1 MESGAKWRAE
11 EKRSGREEES
21 EKVPS
26 PSPPLVFLKFVPRS
40 VFHPLTREIEDNVNA
55 IHYFHID
62 HNAPCLPLRI
72 LHNHCFQ
79 FLQGITIVPRE
90 IENNGYAKCWG
101 VNEVHYGLCKN
112 GELFFLSYGGGVL
125 NVKMVNNS
133 FQFVNEDNDVNVRW
147 KRMLF

>member
-1 MESGAKWRAE
+1 MHTLGGGG
-11 EKRSGREEES
+11 GR
-21 EKVPS
+21 
-26 PSPPLVFLKFVPRS
+26 
-40 VFHPLTREIEDNVNA
+40 
-55 IHYFHID
+55 
-62 HNAPCLPLRI
+62 
-72 LHNHCFQ
+72 
-79 FLQGITIVPRE
+79 
-90 IENNGYAKCWG
+90 G